1 MIKLFR
7 PWLVRTLGIST
18 ALLAA
23 FHAGAQNGVFTVQ
36 LGSQPAAPAP
46 LVSHGDNWFY
56 HKGTNA
62 PQTGWRTNE
71 DASLDGTWTVS
82 PGGFGYSN
90 DYAPETNNC
99 RTVLADMFAV
109 GYTTLFIRKTFD
121 VTNTID
127 ATRHLLLTM
136 DWDDGFVAYL
146 DGVELVRS
154 NVVGAV
160 GSEPLNTASAST
172 SHECST
178 GNPNNSPQPA
188 VTYDLGAIGGRLAPG
203 PHVLAIIGLNR
214 PGGST
219 DFVLVPDLAVSGDTS
234 GGIVNNGM
242 YVLTTSNA
250 LTIIGSNTIAGSTRV
265 TVNADDAAFNAA
277 DGTWSKTQ
285 SFLPGFNRLYI
296 AAHDATGQILTN
308 LIQDVV
314 YEVNTVN
321 VGGTLSVNTS
331 WTNRNEVI
339 HVTNN
344 VLVAN
349 GATLEIGLDAVVILS
364 PGVSIT
370 ALTNSSITSVGSELT
385 RAYFLP
391 TSSNAWGGLT
401 ASGTNSSLTI
411 RNADV
416 VSGQVR
422 LMNGGTLL
430 LEDMTIRD
438 LPDLSREVIEA
449 VNGAS
454 LTMRRVYMTRF
465 AEGDSQNT
473 PVLVE
478 DCLLEGFL
486 VDGMDIKATNSP
498 LVVRRTTLRN
508 ADPNNSN
515 ADGIDFGP
523 GAGTVENCLI
533 YNFPDKGVS
542 IGGASG
548 TVIRDSLIYKCGIGI
563 SAYSSSN
570 CVFYNTT
577 VAACSNGVFLRDNPG
592 PAFASA
598 TNLIVWGNTNNV
610 AISNTSAIAIE
621 FSDIEGTNFPGAGN
635 ISADPLFANAAAGD
649 YRLASGSPAIG
660 SGFGGE
666 DMGTHFPVGGIPS
679 VPARLATI
687 ASSNQI
693 LLTWQDTAANED
705 GVLVQR
711 STNRVNWQTVSTRA
725 ANITTYVDTTALVGQ
740 PYYYR
745 VRALNSSGRSEFS
758 NLARGLVQSP
768 ATLAGGIL
776 TSNTTWSG
784 TVLVLSNV
792 IVPTNITL
800 TIEAGAVVNLT
811 NNVSITARAG
821 GAIHIEG
828 AEDNLVTLQ
837 RWNGTNNWG
846 ELRAEGSNA
855 LLVVRHAD
863 ISGGQTTVY
872 FGAAALLE
880 DSYFHDFFQ
889 QGATTI
895 FNQPLVLT
903 HFAAPTTLRRCFM
916 RNFHETLWRHGIVV
930 VEDCVF
936 EDMRGDAFD
945 FDAAL
950 PGCVVRRC
958 TFRHGTATN
967 IDAID
972 VGNDGAAT
980 SSGVLIDSCLMYD
993 FPFDKGVS
1001 IGEGS
1006 TNTIVTNCFMY
1017 RCLWGVGVK
1026 DSSTA
1031 GLFNNTIVNCDIGF
1045 RLYNKIGGTGS
1056 GIVTNCF
1063 NNILWETTNGS
1074 IQVLDGGTI
1083 TVSYSDLWQT
1093 NWPGAGNISADPLFV
1108 NASAGDYRLAMNS
1121 PARGAGLNGQDMGTH
1136 FPVGSIMAP
1145 SHPALQSLVL
1155 TNGVARL
1162 KFWADSER
1170 TYSVEATDDLTTG
1183 TWTRISDVPLVSR
1196 PRLVTITNGT
1206 VGGKMFFRL
1215 VTPQRP

>member
-1 MIKLFR
+1 MINRIR
-7 PWLVRTLGIST
+7 PWLVLALGIST
-18 ALLAA
+18 ALFAVPPA
-23 FHAGAQNGVFTVQ
+23 SAQSGVFTIE
-36 LGSQPAAPAP
+36 LGAQPLPPTP
-46 LVSHGDNWFY
+46 LVNHSQTWSY
-56 HKGTNA
+56 RRGTNE
-62 PQTGWRTNE
+62 PQADWRTTSTAGL
-71 DASLDGTWTVS
+71 DATWLS
-82 PGGFGYSN
+82 GPGGLGYGDALIQGQATTINNMRSN
-90 DYAPETNNC
+90 HS
-99 RTVLADMFAV
+99 
-109 GYTTLFIRKTFD
+109 TLYIRREFE
-121 VTNTID
+121 VTNSIS
-127 ATRHLLLTM
+127 AAAELRLLV
-136 DWDDGFVAYL
+136 DYDDGFVAYL
-146 DGVELVRS
+146 DGAELTRANINGAAGTPVLS
-154 NVVGAV
+154 SAFAASSHEASCCNAPTNPPQTFMLGSVGNRLAV
-160 GSEPLNTASAST
+160 GT
-172 SHECST
+172 
-178 GNPNNSPQPA
+178 
-188 VTYDLGAIGGRLAPG
+188 
-203 PHVLAIIGLNR
+203 HVLSLIALNDDLASSDLHII
-214 PGGST
+214 
-219 DFVLVPDLAVSGDTS
+219 PDLFVAEVQSLL
-234 GGIVNNGM
+234 NNGF
-242 YVLTTSNA
+242 YTLTSSNA
-250 LTIIGSNTIAGSTRV
+250 LTLTGSNTIAGSTRV
-265 TVNADDAAFNAA
+265 TVNADDATFNAA
-277 DGTWSKTQ
+277 NGTWSKTQ
-285 SFLPGFNRLYI
+285 SLVPGFNRLYI
-296 AAHDATGQILTN
+296 AAHDGTGNILTN

-314 YEVNTVN
+314 YEVSPVTA
-321 VGGTLSVNTS
+321 GGTLAGNTF

-344 VLVAN
+344 VVVPD
-349 GATLEIGLDAVVILS
+349 GVRLEIGLDAVMILS
-364 PGVSIT
+364 PGVSVT
-370 ALTNSSITSVGSELT
+370 ATTNGSITSVGSELT

-391 TSSNAWGGLT
+391 ASSSAWGGLT
-401 ASGTNSSLTI
+401 ANGTNSSLTI

-422 LMNGGTLL
+422 LLNGGTLL

-438 LPDLSREVIEA
+438 LPDLSREVIEV

-478 DCLLEGFL
+478 DSLLEGFL

-548 TVIRDSLIYKCGIGI
+548 TVIRDSLIYNCGIGI

-570 CVFYNTT
+570 CVFYNMT

-592 PAFASA
+592 PALAFA
-598 TNLIVWGNTNNV
+598 TNLIVWGNTNNIIV
-610 AISNTSAIAIE
+610 TNTSTLGIS

-635 ISADPLFANAAAGD
+635 ISADPLFYNAAAGD
-649 YRLASGSPAIG
+649 YRLGPGSPALG

-666 DMGTHFPVGGIPS
+666 DMGARFPVGGIPS
-679 VPARLATI
+679 APARLAAI
-687 ASSNQI
+687 VSSNQI
-693 LLTWQDTAANED
+693 LLTWDDTAANED
-705 GVLVQR
+705 AVQLQR
-711 STNRVNWQTVSTRA
+711 STDRVNWQTISTPS
-725 ANITTYVDTTALVGQ
+725 ANVTSYADSTALVDQ

-745 VRALNSSGRSEFS
+745 VRAMNSSGRSAFS
-758 NLARGLVQSP
+758 NPARGIIQSP
-768 ATLAGGIL
+768 AILAGGVL
-776 TSNTTWSG
+776 ASNTIWSG
-784 TVLVLSNV
+784 MVLVLSNV

-800 TIEAGAVVNLT
+800 TVEAGALVKLT
-811 NNVSITARAG
+811 NNVSVTAQAG
-821 GAIHIEG
+821 GVIHIEG

-889 QGATTI
+889 QGAPTI
-895 FNQPLVLT
+895 FNQPLILT
-903 HFAAPTTLRRCFM
+903 QFAAPTTVRRCFM

-936 EDMRGDAFD
+936 QDTAGDAFD

-958 TFRHGTATN
+958 TFRHGTRTN

-1006 TNTIVTNCFMY
+1006 TNTVVTNCFMY
-1017 RCLWGVGVK
+1017 NCLWGVGVK

-1063 NNILWETTNGS
+1063 NNILWENTNGS
-1074 IQVLDGGTI
+1074 IAVLDGGTMAI
-1083 TVSYSDLWQT
+1083 AYSDLWQT
-1093 NWPGAGNISADPLFV
+1093 NWPGPGNISADPLFL
-1108 NASAGDYRLAMNS
+1108 NANAGDYRLATNS
-1121 PARGAGLNGQDMGTH
+1121 PARASGRNGESMGAH
-1136 FPVGSIMAP
+1136 FPVGSVMAP
-1145 SHPALQSLVL
+1145 SHPTVQSLTISNSIAL
-1155 TNGVARL
+1155 LR
-1162 KFWADSER
+1162 FWADPER
-1170 TYSVEATDDLTTG
+1170 TYSVEATDDVAAG
-1183 TWTRISDVPLVSR
+1183 TWTRIGDIPLSSR
-1196 PRLVTITNGT
+1196 PRMVTITNGAACE
-1206 VGGKMFFRL
+1206 KMFYRL
-1215 VTPQRP
+1215 ITPRRP